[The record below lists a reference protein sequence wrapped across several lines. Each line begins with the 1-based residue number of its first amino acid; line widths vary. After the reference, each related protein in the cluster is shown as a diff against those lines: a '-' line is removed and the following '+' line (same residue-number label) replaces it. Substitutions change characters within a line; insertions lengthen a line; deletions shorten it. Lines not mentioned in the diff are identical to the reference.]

1 MSKKIPVFLI
11 LILGTF
17 VFSSNA
23 QTTYDMPLND
33 DGKIEYKKVVE
44 EKGDDQTLY
53 SRALEW
59 ITSNLR
65 NLAIKVT
72 LLDEDNKTIEAY
84 RRFNIEFD
92 IEKEVKGFGG
102 LKSKTEVKSYKAM
115 VRFDFKLEF
124 KENRYRIILDNF
136 RMASDSGIPIEQH
149 FDDDKEEKKEY
160 YEKFF
165 AAVDAEAKKF
175 IEQIENGLKK
185 EEEVD
190 DTW

>member
-1 MSKKIPVFLI
+1 MLKKISFFLI
-11 LILGTF
+11 VIFGAF
-17 VFSSNA
+17 VLSSNA
-23 QTTYDMPLND
+23 QITYNMPLND

-44 EKGDDQTLY
+44 EKGDAQTLY

-59 ITSNLR
+59 ITSNIR

-92 IEKEVKGFGG
+92 IEKEVKGLGG

-115 VRFDFKLEF
+115 VRFDFKIEF

-149 FDDDKEEKKEY
+149 FDDDNEEKKEY
-160 YEKFF
+160 YIKFF
-165 AAVDAEAKKF
+165 EAVDAEAKNF
-175 IEQIENGLKK
+175 IETVENGLKK
-185 EEEVD
+185 EEEVED
-190 DTW
+190 SW